1 MQSFMSDKLFPLV
14 SLARL
19 ALSILVVYLVKY
31 AYINYDF
38 PIIGLTYLQL
48 IFAFVGCVAGVYL
61 GLIQHK
67 RLPWRDI
74 FVSTFFFTGFFVST
88 NLSWDINSLQVA
100 QQMTFIQI
108 PLFLVLQF
116 VLNKQNCSM
125 KIKLISV
132 SKHWKFFF

>member
-1 MQSFMSDKLFPLV
+1 MQSFLSDKLFLLV
-14 SLARL
+14 SLVRL

-38 PIIGLTYLQL
+38 PIVGLTYLQL
-48 IFAFVGCVAGVYL
+48 IFAFIGCVAGVYL

-74 FVSTFFFTGFFVST
+74 FISTFCFTGFFIFT

-100 QQMTFIQI
+100 QQMSFIQI
-108 PLFLVLQF
+108 PLFLAIQF
-116 VLNKQNCSM
+116 VLNKQDCSM
-125 KIKLISV
+125 KLKLISV
-132 SKHWKFFF
+132 ND

>member
-1 MQSFMSDKLFPLV
+1 MQSVLSDKLFLLV
-14 SLARL
+14 SLVRL

-38 PIIGLTYLQL
+38 PIVGLTYLQL
-48 IFAFVGCVAGVYL
+48 IFAFIGCVAGVYL

-74 FVSTFFFTGFFVST
+74 FISTFCFTGFFIFT

-100 QQMTFIQI
+100 QQMSFIQI
-108 PLFLVLQF
+108 PLFLAIQF
-116 VLNKQNCSM
+116 VLNKQDCSM
-125 KIKLISV
+125 KLKLISV
-132 SKHWKFFF
+132 ND

>member
-1 MQSFMSDKLFPLV
+1 MQSVLSDKLFLLV
-14 SLARL
+14 SLVRL

-38 PIIGLTYLQL
+38 PIVGLTYLQL
-48 IFAFVGCVAGVYL
+48 IFAFIGCVAGVYL

-74 FVSTFFFTGFFVST
+74 FISTFCFTGFFLFT

-100 QQMTFIQI
+100 QQMSFIQI
-108 PLFLVLQF
+108 PLFLAIQF
-116 VLNKQNCSM
+116 VLNKQDCSM
-125 KIKLISV
+125 KLKLISV
-132 SKHWKFFF
+132 ND